1 MMNLRYIKNFLILLP
16 IFLSVSLFSLETFQ
30 FKGSHFTASYK
41 GCDHK
46 ALTDIPQLKNAM
58 LEAAKASG
66 AQVLGLAD
74 YIFEPDGYTMV
85 ILLSESHAS
94 IHTYPEFDACFVDL
108 FTCGDHCSSKAFDEA
123 LQQFLKPMQVDAAL
137 SPRK

>member
-1 MMNLRYIKNFLILLP
+1 MHRLKNVLFVL
-16 IFLSVSLFSLETFQ
+16 SLFLASSVTADQNFEFSGT
-30 FKGSHFTASYK
+30 HFTASYK
-41 GCDHK
+41 ACDRA
-46 ALTDIPQLKNAM
+46 ALTNIPALKAAM

-94 IHTYPEFDACFVDL
+94 VHTYPEYDACFVDL
-108 FTCGDHCSSKAFDEA
+108 FTCGHNCSAKAFDEC
-123 LQQFLKPMQVDAAL
+123 LQKYLKPQTVNAHLADR
-137 SPRK
+137 S

>member
-1 MMNLRYIKNFLILLP
+1 MRMNSFLFVVSLIL
-16 IFLSVSLFSLETFQ
+16 STSLFSNEAYQ
-30 FKGSHFTASYK
+30 FTGVHFTASYK
-41 GCDHK
+41 ECDHDR
-46 ALTDIPQLKNAM
+46 LTDIPKLKEAM

-94 IHTYPEFDACFVDL
+94 IHTYPEFNACFVDL
-108 FTCGDHCSSKAFDEA
+108 FTCGHNCSSQAFNDTLTKY
-123 LQQFLKPMQVDAAL
+123 LQPEQVDSEL
-137 SPRK
+137 SDRK